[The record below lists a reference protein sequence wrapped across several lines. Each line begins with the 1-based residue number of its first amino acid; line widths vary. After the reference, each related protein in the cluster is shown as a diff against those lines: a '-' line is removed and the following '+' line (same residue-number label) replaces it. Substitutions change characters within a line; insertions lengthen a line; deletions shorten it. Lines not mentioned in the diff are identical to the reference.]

1 MAHRVT
7 LVLALMLT
15 LMLTAVPVL
24 AAADYPN
31 RPITVVIQAAPGG
44 VSDATAR
51 MVGSLVEKEFGV
63 PVTPVNRTGAAGA
76 IAMSYLAR
84 RPADGYTFGYVPVE
98 LAMVKVLG
106 FGDVS
111 PDDLDLL
118 AQAVVVPAAVTV
130 RSDSPWHTL
139 DEFLTYARENPGQ
152 IRVGNSGTGSI
163 WHIAAGALEMKTG
176 VKFTHVPFD
185 GAAPAVAALMGGH
198 LEAVTVS
205 PTEVLAGVQSGEFRV
220 LGVMSDQRS
229 PIVPDVPTLAELG
242 YEGVVIAAWGG
253 FAAPKGMPPEVRE
266 KLAGAIARAIQSPE
280 FAEMAAARG
289 MTVAYL
295 PGDEFYRFAKQQYE
309 MFSELI
315 PAMGI
320 TQQ

>member
-1 MAHRVT
+1 MRNRLT
-7 LVLALMLT
+7 LLAALML
-15 LMLTAVPVL
+15 AVVMAATP
-24 AAADYPN
+24 AFAADYPN

-51 MVGSLVEKEFGV
+51 MVGSLVEKELGV

-98 LAMVKVLG
+98 LSMVKVLG

-130 RSDSPWHTL
+130 RSDSPWNTL
-139 DEFLTYARENPGQ
+139 DEFLAYARENPGA
-152 IRVGNSGTGSI
+152 IRVGNSGPGSI

-176 VKFTHVPFD
+176 IKVTHVPFN
-185 GAAPAVAALMGGH
+185 GAAPAVAALLGGH

-205 PTEVLAGVQSGEFRV
+205 PTEVLSGVQSGELRV
-220 LGVMSDQRS
+220 LAVMSDQRS
-229 PIVPDVPTLAELG
+229 PVVPDVPTMEELG
-242 YEGVVIAAWGG
+242 YDDVVIAAWGG
-253 FAAPKGMPPEVRE
+253 FAAPKGMPADVRE
-266 KLAGAIARAIQSPE
+266 KLAGAIAKAIQSDE

-295 PGDEFYRFAKQQYE
+295 PGDEFYKFASEQYE